1 MRPPPSPPPPRPP
14 IAAEQLRYARWLDWG
29 SKAGLVALIASF
41 AAYASGALP
50 AHVPFD
56 RLPELLALP
65 LDRYLAAT
73 GTPTGWGW
81 VRLST
86 HGDYASLA
94 GIAIL
99 AGCSVPCLLA
109 ALRVY
114 LRRSDGAYAI
124 IVVAQIAVLLL
135 AASGV
140 LTSGH

>member
-1 MRPPPSPPPPRPP
+1 MTERPVPPS
-14 IAAEQLRYARWLDWG
+14 ISDEQLRYARWLDWG
-29 SKAGLVALIASF
+29 GRAGLVALIAGF

-50 AHVPFD
+50 ADIPFD

-81 VRLST
+81 VRLAAR
-86 HGDYASLA
+86 GDYASLA

-114 LRRSDGAYAI
+114 VRRSDGAYAI

-140 LTSGH
+140 LTTGH

>member
-1 MRPPPSPPPPRPP
+1 MKPPPSPPPPRPP
-14 IAAEQLRYARWLDWG
+14 IAEEQLRYARWLDWG
-29 SKAGLVALIASF
+29 GKAGLVALIVGF

-50 AHVPFD
+50 AHIPFD

-73 GTPTGWGW
+73 GAPTGWGW
-81 VRLST
+81 ARLAAR
-86 HGDYASLA
+86 GDYASLV

-109 ALRVY
+109 ALCVY
-114 LRRSDGAYAI
+114 LRRGDIAYTMIA
-124 IVVAQIAVLLL
+124 VAQIVVLLL